1 MDKRIALV
9 TGGSSGIGKSLCL
22 KLAGEGYQVFS
33 ASRSN
38 TLPDDMA
45 AITQISVDFS
55 ISGASSAFAQT
66 FINQYGVPDLL
77 INNAGYGAF
86 YEWAEFPESEITKQ
100 IEVLFSAPVRLCRV
114 FAPAMQKKGRG
125 VILNLSSLVTL
136 YPLPYMPLYNAGK
149 SALSSFTESM
159 MLEYSDSPKFIDFR
173 MGDVRTDFN
182 RSASKTRDIQG
193 SAKNAWAQIE
203 KQLNESIPVETA
215 VYQIL
220 SRVKKEKSGTFHGGS
235 FFHRAFLPMVQCFL
249 LPSQIRRLIRF
260 WYSLTDHRN

>member
-38 TLPDDMA
+38 TLPDEMS

-77 INNAGYGAF
+77 VNNAGYGAF

-114 FAPAMQKKGRG
+114 FAPAMQKEGRG
-125 VILNLSSLVTL
+125 LILNLSSLATL
-136 YPLPYMPLYNAGK
+136 YPLPFMPLYNAGK

-159 MLEYSDSPKFIDFR
+159 MLEYPKFPRFIDFR

-182 RSASKTRDIQG
+182 RSSSKTTNFQD
-193 SAKNAWAQIE
+193 STKNAWAQIE
-203 KQLNESIPVETA
+203 KQLNASITPKVA
-215 VYQIL
+215 VGQIYN
-220 SRVKKEKSGTFHGGS
+220 RIKKDKSGTFYGGTC
-235 FFHRAFLPMVQCFL
+235 FHCLILPFIYRYL
-249 LPSQIRRLIRF
+249 SYTLKLFLIRW
-260 WYSLTDHRN
+260 WYR

>member
-38 TLPDDMA
+38 TLPDEMS

-55 ISGASSAFAQT
+55 IPSASSAFAQT
-66 FINQYGVPDLL
+66 FIDQYGVPDLL

-86 YEWAEFPESEITKQ
+86 YEWAEFPEEEITKQ
-100 IEVLFSAPVRLCRV
+100 TEVLFSSPVQLCRT

-125 VILNLSSLVTL
+125 LILNLSSLATL
-136 YPLPYMPLYNAGK
+136 YPLPHMPLYNAGK

-159 MLEYSDSPKFIDFR
+159 MLEYPDFPKFIDFR
-173 MGDVRTDFN
+173 MGNVCSPFN
-182 RSASKTRDIQG
+182 SSASRQATLNQ
-193 SAKNAWAQIE
+193 SAQVIWAQIE
-203 KQLNESIPVETA
+203 KQLNESISLDSA
-215 VYQIL
+215 VSQIL
-220 SRVKKEKSGTFHGGS
+220 ARVRDDQSGTFYGGT
-235 FFHRAFLPMVQCFL
+235 FFQRIILPMVFRL
-249 LPSQIRRLIRF
+249 LPNFIIRASIRF
-260 WYSLTDHRN
+260 WYSQKIP

>member
-38 TLPDDMA
+38 TLPDEMS
-45 AITQISVDFS
+45 AITQIPVEFS
-55 ISGASSAFAQT
+55 ISGASSAFAQK

-77 INNAGYGAF
+77 VNNAGYGAF

-114 FAPAMQKKGRG
+114 FAPAMQKEGRG
-125 VILNLSSLVTL
+125 LILNLSSLATL
-136 YPLPYMPLYNAGK
+136 YPLPFMPLYNAGK

-159 MLEYSDSPKFIDFR
+159 MLEYPKFPRFIDYR

-182 RSASKTRDIQG
+182 RSASKTTNFKD
-193 SAKNAWAQIE
+193 STKNAWAQIE
-203 KQLNESIPVETA
+203 KQLNASITPKVA
-215 VYQIL
+215 VGQIYN
-220 SRVKKEKSGTFHGGS
+220 RIKKDKSGTFYGGTS
-235 FFHRAFLPMVQCFL
+235 FHCLILPFIYRHL
-249 LPSQIRRLIRF
+249 SSSLKLFLIRW
-260 WYSLTDHRN
+260 WYR